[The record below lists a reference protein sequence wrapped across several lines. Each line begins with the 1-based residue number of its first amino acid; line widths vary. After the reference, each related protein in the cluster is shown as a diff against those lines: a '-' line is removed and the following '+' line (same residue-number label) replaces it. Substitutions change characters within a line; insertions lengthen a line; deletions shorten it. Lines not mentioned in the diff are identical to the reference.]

1 MEYDKKYY
9 KANAQDADR
18 PALWM
23 YERIWQRYLGTG
35 PVLEFGCGVGFFA
48 RRLAKH
54 TGVFGLEVNPFALCQ
69 LQANAPE
76 VQPLSSTTG
85 LADESVGSVVALHVF
100 EHIVD
105 AELLSIGTELNRIL
119 RAGGRILA
127 VMPDLQGRAHSL
139 KGANWSA
146 FSDRTHINLKGAKD
160 WERLFLERWNFDVI
174 TSFADGYYDFPY
186 GMNFAQAVPG
196 DILRASRTLA
206 QFLLARPLL
215 RQGDGEN
222 VVFVLEKRS

>member
-1 MEYDKKYY
+1 MEYDDNYY
-9 KANAQDADR
+9 KANAQDGDR

-23 YERIWQRYLGTG
+23 YERIWQRYLGAG

-54 TGVFGLEVNPFALCQ
+54 TRVFGLEVNPFALSQ
-69 LQANAPE
+69 LQANAPQ
-76 VQPLSSTTG
+76 VQSIPSMTN

-105 AELLSIGTELNRIL
+105 AELLLIGVELNRIL
-119 RAGGRILA
+119 RAGGRVLA
-127 VMPDLQGRAHSL
+127 VMPDLEGRAHSL
-139 KGANWSA
+139 KGTGWSA
-146 FSDRTHINLKGAKD
+146 FSDRTHINLKGAAD
-160 WERLFLERWNFDVI
+160 WKRLFLEYWKFDVI

-186 GMNFAQAVPG
+186 GRSFARAAPG
-196 DILRASRTLA
+196 DMLRAARTVA

-215 RQGDGEN
+215 PQGDGEN